1 MNEEFKLKTKNR
13 ILKMTTMLNIVM
25 LVVLCWFDFLVV
37 NIILTFLLPNHLLQ
51 EVIENPFGSA
61 STFLWILFVIV
72 VVMVGSIFAI
82 ITTIFVNSILEDLII
97 ILVRTRYGLEY
108 KQMSEEMQEL
118 LPIKEKQKT
127 NCNNN

>member
-1 MNEEFKLKTKNR
+1 
-13 ILKMTTMLNIVM
+13 MLNIVM

-37 NIILTFLLPNHLLQ
+37 NSILTFLLPNHLLQ

-82 ITTIFVNSILEDLII
+82 ITTIFVNNILEDLII